1 MGGFF
6 KVLGFLVGSSAAGG
20 SVYYWSRD
28 EGEKRRVRV
37 QLGGVTRFLRCIFC
51 FLSVCAPVLM
61 LLCRS
66 AVVGVSISCDYWW
79 TMRNLDEVQGTSFY

>member
-1 MGGFF
+1 MVRATFDFNSLSSVFILFITIIILLLLIMGGFF

-37 QLGGVTRFLRCIFC
+37 QLGGVTRFLRCI
-51 FLSVCAPVLM
+51 S
-61 LLCRS
+61 
-66 AVVGVSISCDYWW
+66 
-79 TMRNLDEVQGTSFY
+79 

>member
-1 MGGFF
+1 MGRFF

-37 QLGGVTRFLRCIFC
+37 QLGGVTRFLRCISC
-51 FLSVCAPVLM
+51 YLSLCACINAIM
-61 LLCRS
+61 Q
-66 AVVGVSISCDYWW
+66 VSSRWSYYI
-79 TMRNLDEVQGTSFY
+79 M